1 MIHNSTI
8 DHQLNHRS
16 IRAFKPQALSKE
28 QLTTLYEA
36 ARHTSSSMFM
46 QQFSILHIT
55 DEKKRAAVRQLGKQ
69 PYIGQN
75 GELLIFLVDLYR
87 NQKIRQAAGKDDG
100 RLHTTDIFQQ
110 AVEDTVLAVQNTL
123 VAAESMGLG
132 GVILGSVKNDP
143 IELIRVLDLPKM
155 TFPRSAFRTRTRS

>member
-46 QQFSILHIT
+46 QQFSILHIPMRKSEPQFASWASSPT
-55 DEKKRAAVRQLGKQ
+55 
-69 PYIGQN
+69 
-75 GELLIFLVDLYR
+75 
-87 NQKIRQAAGKDDG
+87 
-100 RLHTTDIFQQ
+100 
-110 AVEDTVLAVQNTL
+110 
-123 VAAESMGLG
+123 
-132 GVILGSVKNDP
+132 SVKTVNC
-143 IELIRVLDLPKM
+143 
-155 TFPRSAFRTRTRS
+155 

>member
-28 QLTTLYEA
+28 QLTTLCEA

-55 DEKKRAAVRQLGKQ
+55 DEKKRAAVRQLGK
-69 PYIGQN
+69 
-75 GELLIFLVDLYR
+75 
-87 NQKIRQAAGKDDG
+87 
-100 RLHTTDIFQQ
+100 
-110 AVEDTVLAVQNTL
+110 
-123 VAAESMGLG
+123 
-132 GVILGSVKNDP
+132 
-143 IELIRVLDLPKM
+143 
-155 TFPRSAFRTRTRS
+155 

>member
-55 DEKKRAAVRQLGKQ
+55 EKAGRSSPAG
-69 PYIGQN
+69 
-75 GELLIFLVDLYR
+75 
-87 NQKIRQAAGKDDG
+87 QAA
-100 RLHTTDIFQQ
+100 LH
-110 AVEDTVLAVQNTL
+110 
-123 VAAESMGLG
+123 
-132 GVILGSVKNDP
+132 
-143 IELIRVLDLPKM
+143 
-155 TFPRSAFRTRTRS
+155 RSKR

>member
-55 DEKKRAAVRQLGKQ
+55 DEKFASWASS
-69 PYIGQN
+69 P
-75 GELLIFLVDLYR
+75 
-87 NQKIRQAAGKDDG
+87 
-100 RLHTTDIFQQ
+100 T
-110 AVEDTVLAVQNTL
+110 
-123 VAAESMGLG
+123 
-132 GVILGSVKNDP
+132 SVKTVNC
-143 IELIRVLDLPKM
+143 
-155 TFPRSAFRTRTRS
+155 

>member
-75 GELLIFLVDLYR
+75 GELLIFLVDLGDLLFEFDDAAR
-87 NQKIRQAAGKDDG
+87 PQARTMAVCTLPTSSSRPSRIPSWPSRIPWSLPRVWGWAG
-100 RLHTTDIFQQ
+100 
-110 AVEDTVLAVQNTL
+110 
-123 VAAESMGLG
+123 
-132 GVILGSVKNDP
+132 
-143 IELIRVLDLPKM
+143 
-155 TFPRSAFRTRTRS
+155 